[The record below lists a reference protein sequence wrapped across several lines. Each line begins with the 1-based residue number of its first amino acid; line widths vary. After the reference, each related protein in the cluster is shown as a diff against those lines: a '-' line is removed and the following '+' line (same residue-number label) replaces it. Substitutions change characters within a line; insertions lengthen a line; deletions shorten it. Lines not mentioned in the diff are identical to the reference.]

1 MDRVNIRIHI
11 PQLLRGWNIK
21 EFNRIKMDPGA
32 LKSGRRATIRKGE
45 LTTEAGSKRD
55 VVVKLVNQ
63 QYALRSSD
71 PERRLKLLV
80 EYFKRESRIW
90 TSLGAH
96 PNLVPLLG
104 FIPTLQTQAFPSL
117 VMPFYSSGD
126 LRNFVNEGNVSLKVK
141 LQLMRDV
148 ANGLHYMHSRKPP
161 AIHRDLKAS
170 NILIETVA
178 SSAKEKYR
186 ARIADFG
193 STKLFEME
201 NEVQITGGTSAPV
214 SMPWTPPEYVKRSD
228 TTDDVI
234 IDYSHPTCA
243 GDIWSFGCT
252 FLEVRLPVIIPLLGC
267 NAVDRYFKKLIRGV
281 IVLLV
286 WSFCKEG
293 VLRDQKVVL
302 SMMTAGR

>member
-11 PQLLRGWNIK
+11 PQLLRNWNIK

-45 LTTEAGSKRD
+45 LTTEAGGKRD
-55 VVVKLVNQ
+55 VVVKLVNP
-63 QYALRSSD
+63 QYASRSSD
-71 PERRLKLLV
+71 PEKRLELLV

-148 ANGLHYMHSRKPP
+148 ANGLYYMHSRKPP

-170 NILIETVA
+170 NILIETVS

-201 NEVQITGGTSAPV
+201 NENTSSALMRRTM
-214 SMPWTPPEYVKRSD
+214 SQL
-228 TTDDVI
+228 I
-234 IDYSHPTCA
+234 ILIRPAQEMSGRLAVH
-243 GDIWSFGCT
+243 
-252 FLEVRLPVIIPLLGC
+252 FL
-267 NAVDRYFKKLIRGV
+267 RYFKKLIHGV
-281 IVLLV
+281 TVPLIR
-286 WSFCKEG
+286 SFCKEG
-293 VLRDQKVVL
+293 VLHDQKVA
-302 SMMTAGR
+302 SSTMTVGH